1 MPPRPAKAD
10 FNIHVTLTYSVAC
23 EPRNSD
29 QDEAEERK
37 LFNPHDTY
45 VEYGVQHYF
54 KLRSGRLH
62 WNERGPVVA
71 HKYVDSAILQGFSVS
86 RYSNC

>member
-23 EPRNSD
+23 ERRNSD

-45 VEYGVQHYF
+45 VEYGVQHCTSENLCDYFNTLKPGYF
-54 KLRSGRLH
+54 KLRSGRPH
-62 WNERGPVVA
+62 
-71 HKYVDSAILQGFSVS
+71 
-86 RYSNC
+86 